1 MESKIIRYKDW
12 KTGEE
17 MEHSLRDSYPTQ
29 ERIINLI
36 CPFDQTPIISAYN
49 DYEHWRFCPNCG
61 ELYSR
66 NASQEE
72 IKEQAK
78 EHISRDK
85 KDLQELEQTKA
96 DLEARIK
103 HAEEVGLIP
112 KKE

>member
-1 MESKIIRYKDW
+1 MESKIIQYKDW

-17 MEHSLRDSYPTQ
+17 MEHLLRDSYPNET
-29 ERIINLI
+29 ITNLI

-49 DYEHWRFCPNCG
+49 DYEQWRFCPNCG

-66 NASQEE
+66 KISQEK
-72 IKEQAK
+72 INEQAK
-78 EHISRDK
+78 EHLLRDK

-103 HAEEVGLIP
+103 HAEEIGLILP
-112 KKE
+112 KE